1 MCLAKAFLKKN
12 GEEPILQDIS
22 HIKLDGARVV
32 MKTLFGEDK
41 VISGRVLEI
50 DFLSSKVILDSEVT
64 TATEA

>member
-22 HIKLDGARVV
+22 HIKLDGARVA

-64 TATEA
+64 TASEA